1 MNIKKEFEKYW
12 RIAHYSA
19 DIRNPNEFYDN
30 FTTAIADFK
39 ETYQLDEY
47 VESQTKK
54 EKVRRIVVDFY
65 KYLRREKN
73 IIIESPLD
81 NKRFYDET
89 FERQLEI
96 VKFLQNNPTKM
107 EEIAQVFGVKRQTI
121 GDDLK
126 ALEEGIEVLG
136 STISIEKERQGTSYL
151 YSTTVHPVFLPLNL
165 TEIYAMTVY
174 LDNTINQYDPNAQI
188 IRNIS
193 ARIKS
198 QLSDYA
204 KAKLFPEENLQGIS
218 NDYVKDRAMA
228 EQREGILMYLIK
240 SGQKCRFIWR
250 GEEHT
255 GSISYRNGQ
264 YTIRTKDKEYPDV
277 DPEELEFIIESLEYK

>member
-1 MNIKKEFEKYW
+1 M
-12 RIAHYSA
+12 
-19 DIRNPNEFYDN
+19 
-30 FTTAIADFK
+30 
-39 ETYQLDEY
+39 DEY

-165 TEIYAMTVY
+165 TEVYAMTVY
-174 LDNTINQYDPNAQI
+174 LDNTINQNDPNAQI

-218 NDYVKDRAMA
+218 NDYVNDRALA

>member
-1 MNIKKEFEKYW
+1 MNIKKEFENYW
-12 RIAHYSA
+12 KTAQYTA
-19 DIRNPNEFYDN
+19 DIRNPNEFYEN
-30 FTTAIADFK
+30 FTSAIAGFT
-39 ETYQLDEY
+39 ETYEIDEY
-47 VESQTKK
+47 VKSQTKK
-54 EKVRRIVVDFY
+54 EKVRRIVVNFY
-65 KYLRREKN
+65 EYLRRKYN
-73 IIIESPLD
+73 NTIDSDLYD
-81 NKRFYDET
+81 RRFYDET
-89 FERQLEI
+89 IERQLEI
-96 VKFLQNNPTKM
+96 VKYLQNNPKKM
-107 EEIAQVFGVKRQTI
+107 EEIAQVFGVRRQTI

-165 TEIYAMTVY
+165 TEVYAMTVY
-174 LDNTINQYDPNAQI
+174 LDNTINQNDPNAQI

-218 NDYVKDRAMA
+218 NDYVNDRALA

-255 GSISYRNGQ
+255 GSISYRSGQ